1 MLLESFAFLHDP
13 RWSFGCRVGSTKAD
27 AGSGPT
33 SGAAQANDAG
43 SGPINGS
50 KASAPADSSSST
62 ENSAGVTP
70 GPKSTGGSQPTTP
83 AKKKSSFIIQPEPCP
98 VLGRRCWRN
107 VHLLAVPLHTKV
119 GEMAKLLRLRF
130 GPFASLGVDLQYPR
144 RTKRRRV
151 FAVVGT

>member
-27 AGSGPT
+27 AGSGPM
-33 SGAAQANDAG
+33 SGAAQANGAG

-83 AKKKSSFIIQPEPCP
+83 EKSCFIIQPEPCP

-119 GEMAKLLRLRF
+119 GEMAKLLRLRC
-130 GPFASLGVDLQYPR
+130 GPFASLGVDLQCLR